1 MICLRIA
8 CRNVAQ
14 AHVLSRTLDEME
26 YDGMPPNVL
35 RFSCR
40 RGAQHQKAR
49 KRLLGGP
56 AQVLSLAGLAD
67 SNGQFEKC
75 KHIAVIRC
83 PLPFRVVDFQRR
95 NRKCRTDRVTH

>member
-1 MICLRIA
+1 
-8 CRNVAQ
+8 
-14 AHVLSRTLDEME
+14 
-26 YDGMPPNVL
+26 MPPNVL

-40 RGAQHQKAR
+40 RGAQHQKALKYQR
-49 KRLLGGP
+49 SRAPKAVNCKRLLGGP